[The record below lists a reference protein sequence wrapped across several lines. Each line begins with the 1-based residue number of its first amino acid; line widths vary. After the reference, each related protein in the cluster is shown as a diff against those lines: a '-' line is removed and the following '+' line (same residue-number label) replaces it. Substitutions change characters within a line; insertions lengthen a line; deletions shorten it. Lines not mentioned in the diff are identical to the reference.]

1 MAGSYL
7 QMVTTDLLQLLH
19 SSLHQQ
25 CDESYQMPEDSSA
38 LGEEDGVVVRYQH
51 FSSWQFVLRSLV
63 IGYRMQILFWIFAD
77 CLGDKWAD
85 WKNAETVR

>member
-25 CDESYQMPEDSSA
+25 CDESYQMPEDSSV
-38 LGEEDGVVVRYQH
+38 LGEEDEVFLRYQH
-51 FSSWQFVLRSLV
+51 FSS
-63 IGYRMQILFWIFAD
+63 
-77 CLGDKWAD
+77 
-85 WKNAETVR
+85 